1 MRTPLNGLTLI
12 NLFVED
18 LPSAKAFYEDVF
30 GLESAFDSGDD
41 GAAYKL
47 GNVIVNLLTVP
58 AAQRQIAPATVASR
72 ESGSRVQL
80 AIVVEDIDAWCTELV
95 AKGITLINGPVNQPW
110 GMRTACFADPAGH
123 NWEFAQPIAVQA
135 TPDDTAG

>member
-12 NLFVED
+12 NLFVDD

-47 GNVIVNLLTVP
+47 GNVIVNLLTDIIVAFLDP
-58 AAQRQIAPATVASR
+58 RARAAMVA
-72 ESGSRVQL
+72 
-80 AIVVEDIDAWCTELV
+80 
-95 AKGITLINGPVNQPW
+95 GP
-110 GMRTACFADPAGH
+110 
-123 NWEFAQPIAVQA
+123 
-135 TPDDTAG
+135 